1 MQLGLGGQVTNEDE
15 TLPPSARA
23 AEPETVG
30 PASQPSIRQNIA
42 AMTGTIHIPGYEIL
56 TELGRGGM
64 GVVYKARHL
73 DLKRLVALKM
83 IVGAEYASGDQI
95 ERFRREAEAVARL
108 QHPNIVQIY
117 EVGQREGRPYF
128 SLEFVDGG
136 SLADKLR
143 GTPLPPAEAAHVV
156 ETLARAVH
164 AAHQRGIVHRDL
176 KPGNVLLTAD
186 GTPKIADFGLAKQT
200 DGNSS
205 RTQEGTVVGTPSYM
219 APEQASGETSAVGPA
234 ADTYALGAILY
245 ETLTGRPPF
254 RGVTPLDTIMQVV
267 SQEPAAPREMQPH
280 VPRDLETICLKC
292 LHKDPARRY
301 ASALDLAPR
310 TCKRRFQGDEPIQ
323 ARATPAL
330 ECLVKWSR
338 RHPASAGLVVA
349 LGVLVVTAFAVV
361 TWRWEQAEKLAKID
375 REAKVQADERTCEAR
390 KREEAERQLRE
401 QVAQDLE
408 NRQQINFTSQMWR
421 AAGLISTDP
430 VLALQTLKDPLLCPP
445 QRRDFTPSAT
455 IVSSRA
461 SGSPAGCGRRGASAT
476 WRPYRRTARY
486 WPHGRPTTK
495 SACGISPPANLACC
509 CLPATAAATMST
521 IAPSPTALSSC
532 SAPTAR
538 LSPRGASTDWS
549 SSGT

>member
-42 AMTGTIHIPGYEIL
+42 AMAGTIHLPGYEIL

-95 ERFRREAEAVARL
+95 ERFQREAEAVARL

-136 SLADKLR
+136 SLADNLQ

-176 KPGNVLLTAD
+176 KPGNVLLTSD

-267 SQEPAAPREMQPH
+267 SQEPAAPREVQPH

-301 ASALDLAPR
+301 ASALDLAEDL
-310 TCKRRFQGDEPIQ
+310 RRFQSDEPIQ

-330 ECLVKWSR
+330 ERLVKWSR

-361 TWRWEQAEKLAKID
+361 TWRWEQAEKLAKLD
-375 REAKVQADERTCEAR
+375 REAKVQADERTGEAR

-408 NRQQINFTSQMWR
+408 NRQQINFTSQIWR
-421 AAGLISTDP
+421 AAGLINTDP
-430 VLALQTLKDPLLCPP
+430 ILALQILEDPLFCPP
-445 QRRDFTPSAT
+445 QRRDFTWRYQYQLGQRLIRRLRQEGGIRDGALSPDGKILAT
-455 IVSSRA
+455 RTADDRIRLWDFATGEPGLLLA
-461 SGSPAGCGRRGASAT
+461 SGHGGGDNVQDRAIADGVVILFSPDSQTLAT
-476 WRPYRRTARY
+476 
-486 WPHGRPTTK
+486 
-495 SACGISPPANLACC
+495 
-509 CLPATAAATMST
+509 
-521 IAPSPTALSSC
+521 
-532 SAPTAR
+532 
-538 LSPRGASTDWS
+538 GASTDWS